1 MQPLYFNIGLIL
13 HKSSTFEEF
22 QRIFQQGL
30 NLPLKHRKEEVCQ
43 RVFAK
48 HGLRLPVPITYV
60 PFGAGETLPILK
72 PSSFLSFIDKT
83 RSWERICGEQD
94 LKKAQQMFT
103 LFWQRFEQLYPN
115 FELFERVR
123 QNKIR
128 LDRACPVYIHGDEGT
143 YYKKSAVMILQWQGV
158 LGKGTVKKQVAQHG
172 VNSIGHTVRTRLL
185 CGVMIKET
193 CSTLF
198 QDFYLLVCVLPC
210 E

>member
-1 MQPLYFNIGLIL
+1 MPAGFCQAWTKTSSSNHLRSLWCRWNASNPQAFLLPEL
-13 HKSSTFEEF
+13 HWQNQELGKDLRRTGFEKSPTNVYSVLAAVRTTVPK
-22 QRIFQQGL
+22 L
-30 NLPLKHRKEEVCQ
+30 WALRK
-43 RVFAK
+43 
-48 HGLRLPVPITYV
+48 G
-60 PFGAGETLPILK
+60 
-72 PSSFLSFIDKT
+72 SS
-83 RSWERICGEQD
+83 EQD
-94 LKKAQQMFT
+94 
-103 LFWQRFEQLYPN
+103 
-115 FELFERVR
+115 
-123 QNKIR
+123 R

-172 VNSIGHTVRTRLL
+172 VNSIGHTLRTRLL